1 MLAVAVA
8 LIMLELQQNQ
18 FSNSIIIITA
28 TAYHAD
34 RSQNSGIG
42 AITNL
47 IRLSPSP
54 HNKQQFVAIRLFI
67 SSFVIELRLVLYA
80 PFFVAEMLQIDNGVQ
95 AVHRPQL
102 TCFN

>member
-8 LIMLELQQNQ
+8 LLVLELQQNQ
-18 FSNSIIIITA
+18 FSNSIIIINA

-47 IRLSPSP
+47 IRLSPSS
-54 HNKQQFVAIRLFI
+54 HNKQQFVVNRLFL
-67 SSFVIELRLVLYA
+67 STFVIKLRLVLRA

-95 AVHRPQL
+95 AVYRPQL
-102 TCFN
+102 T